1 MLKENQLIE
10 IPWTQTAQ
18 KYFNEKG
25 YSLFKG
31 KTIHIKPEE
40 LPEGS
45 HREVV
50 AVCDFCGKEITV
62 QYKKYLKRIEK
73 HDGKYCC
80 RDCWGKNKE
89 LITQRNN
96 KSVKT
101 NLEKYGVGN
110 PFKNEEV
117 KNKAKKTLNEKYGVD
132 YPRQIEESQ
141 EKAKQTCLKK
151 YGVECFLLTDEIK
164 EKAKQTCLEKYGT
177 TFVLQTEEVKNKAKE
192 TCRKRYGCDYP
203 IQNPEVRKRM
213 QEALASKKELIPCSS
228 QQLKIYEMLLDEY
241 KVELNYPLSQLN
253 LDVAIFIEDIKIDLE
268 YDGWYWHQ
276 DQQKDIK
283 RDRVVQ
289 KMGYKV
295 LRIKGDHSIPEK
307 QEIIDKINWLLKDNN
322 YYAEIILKDYEQQ
335 KVKNTK

>member
-31 KTIHIKPEE
+31 KTIHVKPEE

-50 AVCDFCGKEITV
+50 AVCDFCEKEITV

-80 RDCWGKNKE
+80 KDCWGKNKE
-89 LITQRNN
+89 LIAQRNN

-101 NLEKYGVGN
+101 NLEKYGVDN

-117 KNKAKKTLNEKYGVD
+117 KNKAKKTINEKYGVD
-132 YPRQIEESQ
+132 YIRQIEEAK
-141 EKAKQTCLKK
+141 EKIKETCLKK
-151 YGVECFLLTDEIK
+151 YGVEYPILTKEAK
-164 EKAKQTCLEKYGT
+164 EKAVKTCLEKYGDVNP
-177 TFVLQTEEVKNKAKE
+177 FSNKEVRAKAIN
-192 TCRKRYGCDYP
+192 TCREKYGCDYP
-203 IQNPEVRKRM
+203 VQNPEVRKRM
-213 QEALASKKELIPCSS
+213 QEALANKKELIPCSS

-253 LDVAIFIEDIKIDLE
+253 LDVAIFIGDIKIDLE

-335 KVKNTK
+335 KAKNTK